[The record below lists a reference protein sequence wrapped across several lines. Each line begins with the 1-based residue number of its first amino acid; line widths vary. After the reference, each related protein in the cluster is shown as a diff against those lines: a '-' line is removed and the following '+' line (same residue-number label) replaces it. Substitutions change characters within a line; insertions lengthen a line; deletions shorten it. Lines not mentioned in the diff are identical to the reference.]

1 MIVREIT
8 SGADREA
15 WTRVRNRVEADS
27 PSTLDDLLQTLRHK
41 PETRHWLAEEDGE
54 AVGCVFTS
62 RGSVPGRI
70 FVLPRVLP
78 EARGRGVGAALLDA
92 ALPYARTLGPELARS
107 HVDGNDAHSLGFAH
121 RRGCAEVD
129 RQVELV
135 RDLRPDEEPAAAIAG
150 IELAE
155 HRGDPEP
162 LRPLVAAGVADMP
175 VFGGIGDGF
184 VDELLDEL
192 RRAVHVITAREGGV
206 VVGLAGLAAYGEERA
221 DALEHAFT
229 TVLATHR
236 GRGIAKAL
244 KQACVRWSS
253 AHGYRQLVTW
263 TQDGNAGMQAVNE
276 SVGFRPGKISITVE
290 GPLP

>member
-8 SGADREA
+8 SGADRES

-27 PSTLDDLLQTLRHK
+27 PSTLDDLLQVLRHK

-62 RGSVPGRI
+62 RGSVPGRV
-70 FVLPRVLP
+70 FVLPRVVP
-78 EARGRGVGAALLDA
+78 EARGRGVGGALLA
-92 ALPYARTLGPELARS
+92 EALSYARTLGPELVRS
-107 HVDGNDAHSLGFAH
+107 HVSGNDAHSLGFAY

-135 RDLRPDEEPAAAIAG
+135 RDLDPDEEPPPSIAG

-175 VFGGIGDGF
+175 VVGGTGAVF
-184 VDELLDEL
+184 VDELVDEL
-192 RRAVHVITAREGGV
+192 RRAVHVVTAREGGV
-206 VVGLAGLAAYGEERA
+206 VVGLAGLASFGAGRE

-229 TVLATHR
+229 TVLPTHR

-253 AHGYRQLVTW
+253 ARGYRQLVTW
-263 TQDGNAGMQAVNE
+263 TQDGNAAMQAVNE
-276 SVGFRPGKISITVE
+276 SVGFGPGKFLITVE

>member
-8 SGADREA
+8 SGADRES
-15 WTRVRNRVEADS
+15 WTRVRNRVEVEA
-27 PSTLDDLLQTLRHK
+27 PSTLDDLLQVLRHK

-54 AVGCVFTS
+54 AVGCVFAS

-70 FVLPRVLP
+70 FVLPRVVP
-78 EARGRGVGAALLDA
+78 EARGRGVGAALLAA
-92 ALPYARTLGPELARS
+92 ALSYARTLGPELARS
-107 HVDGNDAHSLGFAH
+107 HVNGNDAHSLGFAH

-135 RDLRPDEEPAAAIAG
+135 RDLGSDEEPPAAIAG

-155 HRGDPEP
+155 HRGDLEP

-184 VDELLDEL
+184 VDELIDEL
-192 RRAVHVITAREGGV
+192 RRAAYVVAAWEHGV
-206 VVGLAGLAAYGEERA
+206 VVGLAGLGSYGAGRE

-229 TVLATHR
+229 TVLPTHR
-236 GRGIAKAL
+236 GRGIAKTL

-263 TQDGNAGMQAVNE
+263 TQDGNAAMQAVNE
-276 SVGFRPGKISITVE
+276 GVGFRPGNILITVE